1 MTDPLL
7 FLLVFLAVLSVLLVA
22 VAMVRTKG
30 RLDSLEKNL
39 DRMERFSREDMAR
52 NREETGRSLR
62 DFNESLLNRM
72 DETADRSAQ
81 KLDRIDETVD
91 RHLKALQEDNSRR
104 LEQIRAT
111 VDDKLHDT
119 LERRL
124 GESFKLVSDR
134 LDMVHRG
141 LGEMQTLAS
150 GVGDLKKVLTN
161 VKTRGTLG
169 EIRLQS
175 LLEQILSPEQYQ
187 SNVATKRDSA
197 TRVEFAIRL
206 PGRDE
211 AENRPVWLPIDAK
224 FPQEDYLR
232 FLDAQETGD
241 ANRIEAASRQVDRII
256 REMARNI
263 RDKYLDPPYTTDFSI
278 MFLPTE
284 GLYAEVL
291 RRSGLFELLQREY
304 RVVVAGPTTLA
315 ALLNSLQMGFRTLA
329 IEKRSGEVWTLL
341 GTVKTEFSTF
351 GAILDR
357 TQKKLQE
364 ATSTIE
370 KAATRTRAIERRL
383 RDIQSVPVEGKREL
397 ADGTGEAEDSGTDE
411 ADGTGGFEKSP
422 PKPEENG

>member
-7 FLLVFLAVLSVLLVA
+7 FLLVFLAVISVLLVA

-175 LLEQILSPEQYQ
+175 LLDQILSPEQYQ

>member
-175 LLEQILSPEQYQ
+175 LLDQILSPEQYQ